1 MLLDF
6 AVLKVRLT
14 DVPDM
19 IERRLPK
26 QHALVCLICA
36 ELVPKFIDTLTEI
49 DPRRCLPD
57 SLLSRHSKPCRLT
70 LI

>member
-19 IERRLPK
+19 IERRLRK
-26 QHALVCLICA
+26 QNALVCLICA
-36 ELVPKFIDTLTEI
+36 ELVPKLIYTLTEI
-49 DPRRCLPD
+49 DPRRCLAN
-57 SLLSRHSKPCRLT
+57 SFV
-70 LI
+70 